1 MQITREEGTALQD
14 QLNTLIGGPEAN
26 TDFSGFLK
34 VCWPLGYIRTSDD
47 LLVDIQVK
55 WTRIPD
61 LVEKRKV
68 VLKGGWAYV
77 PAAEQ
82 SALVFHEFQTTLE
95 RALEVCHCLSCNCR
109 F

>member
-1 MQITREEGTALQD
+1 MQG
-14 QLNTLIGGPEAN
+14 QLNTLIGGSEEN

-34 VCWPLGYIRTSDD
+34 VCYLLERTHAVADRWLS
-47 LLVDIQVK
+47 QVK

-77 PAAEQ
+77 PATEQ
-82 SALVFHEFQTTLE
+82 SALVFHEFQTALE
-95 RALEVCHCLSCNCR
+95 HALEVCHRPSLRYKS
-109 F
+109 

>member
-1 MQITREEGTALQD
+1 M
-14 QLNTLIGGPEAN
+14 LIGGPEGN

-34 VCWPLGYIRTSDD
+34 VCWLLEHIRTSDG
-47 LLVDIQVK
+47 LSVGIQVK

-61 LVEKRKV
+61 LVEKRRV

-77 PAAEQ
+77 PATEQ

-95 RALEVCHCLSCNCR
+95 HALEVRHHPS
-109 F
+109 